1 MIMVSEQL
9 LFWIGLGIVLVCI
22 VAWAFLSRR
31 RAAEDRLRDKLLEA
45 RLSGGAEDVLEKKG
59 RQLGSEHERR
69 GS

>member
-1 MIMVSEQL
+1 MILVSEQL
-9 LFWIGLGIVLVCI
+9 LFWIGVGIGLVCI
-22 VAWAFLSRR
+22 IAWVFLSRR

-59 RQLGSEHERR
+59 RQLGSEHEQR